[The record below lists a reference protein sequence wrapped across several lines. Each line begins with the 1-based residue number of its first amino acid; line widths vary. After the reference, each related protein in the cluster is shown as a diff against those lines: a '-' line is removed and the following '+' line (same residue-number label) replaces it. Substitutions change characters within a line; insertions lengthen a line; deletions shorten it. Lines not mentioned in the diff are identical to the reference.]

1 MSPYFVSSATHCL
14 LSERAFCSEFLVS
27 LVSASDN
34 ILELGFRGCCNFSDG
49 REGIGIGLNLEIQKI
64 TKKIKNKNEK

>member
-1 MSPYFVSSATHCL
+1 MV
-14 LSERAFCSEFLVS
+14 
-27 LVSASDN
+27 
-34 ILELGFRGCCNFSDG
+34 GFRGCCNFSDG